1 MTVAENQTS
10 EAGRDEHPVIIIDDV
25 SYAAPK
31 NPMTGSEL
39 RALVVPPIGADRDL
53 WLEKRDG
60 NDELIKDNESVHLRT
75 GERFFSTPRHINP
88 GLRGA

>member
-1 MTVAENQTS
+1 MTVTENQAS

-31 NPMTGSEL
+31 TEMTGAEL
-39 RALVVPPIGADRDL
+39 RVLADPPIAADRDL

-60 NDELIKDNESVHLRT
+60 VDELIKDTETVHLRT
-75 GERFFSTPRHINP
+75 GDRFFSTPRHINP
-88 GLRGA
+88 GRQGA